1 MDRNEL
7 KKLFEKAQA
16 STNQAILDAS
26 KARII
31 VDESYCLYLSMF
43 SAYSYIKAEH
53 ALEDNYE
60 QDITT
65 IADFRVAFKKKFQS
79 SIFFTAK
86 RVLGANP
93 KMSNVILAGDCAKK
107 NIWRNSIYDKYKLQ
121 RRIADKTKNPF
132 DFGKAFNYAK
142 DILIPEFL
150 EDNKGAKL
158 ITADNAE
165 GDDVIA
171 AIVRLLP
178 ENEHKIVIACD
189 KDYLQLLDRPNLV
202 LTTCQGRVFDLESE
216 SKHKVLQKAEH
227 TLTAKEF
234 LLKKILIG
242 DKADNIEPIFERCGE
257 ATAYKLILDKSL
269 LKEKLKDPVIYAKF
283 ELNQQLIDFDNIPE
297 SIIQEVGSALNN
309 D

>member
-1 MDRNEL
+1 MDKSEL
-7 KKLFEKAQA
+7 KKLFEKAKA
-16 STNQAILDAS
+16 STTKTIVDAS
-26 KARII
+26 NAHII

-86 RVLGANP
+86 RVLGTNP
-93 KMSNVILAGDCAKK
+93 DMSNVILAGDCAKK
-107 NIWRNSIYDKYKLQ
+107 HIWRNSIYDRYKLQ
-121 RRIADKTKNPF
+121 RRIADTTKNPF
-132 DFGKAFNYAK
+132 DFGKAFVYAK
-142 DILIPEFL
+142 NILIPEFL
-150 EDNKGAKL
+150 ETNKGAKL
-158 ITADNAE
+158 ITAENAE
-165 GDDVIA
+165 GDDVVA
-171 AIVRLLP
+171 SIVKLLP
-178 ENEHKIVIACD
+178 ESESKIIIACD
-189 KDYLQLLDRPNLV
+189 KDYLQLLDTPNLV
-202 LTTCQGRVFDLESE
+202 LTTCQGRIFDLESE

-269 LKEKLKDPVIYAKF
+269 LKEKLKDPVIRAKF
-283 ELNQQLIDFDNIPE
+283 ELNQQLIDFDNIPDT
-297 SIIQEVGSALNN
+297 IIQEVGSALNKE
-309 D
+309 